1 MRSTQVSVSAGAS
14 HSACLYSGHPE
25 VVDVSS
31 DSSVTPAATTLY
43 TWGQGEDGQLGHRD
57 SEDTHYPKEV
67 DALQHVR
74 LATICCG
81 ANHTIAVSA
90 GPERELYA
98 WGWGDFGR
106 LGQGDPGDRLV
117 PTPVSSLSGI
127 VIQHVACGDSHC
139 LVVAEDGKLF
149 TFGRNQNG
157 QLGLGDTE
165 DRLKPTPV
173 ASLWADGVRVMK
185 AAGGAEHSAITADG
199 GTMYT
204 FGWGRYGNLGHGHTR
219 DLHVPTRVEGLEGQM
234 VTDPICGWRH
244 SAALTDQ
251 GRLWTF
257 GWSKYGQLGHGDN
270 IDHWSP
276 KILPEFAGGPITAAA
291 GGWRHMCALAGSSGT
306 LYSWGWNQFGQ
317 LGIGST
323 EDSNA
328 PRKVVVGTA
337 GVPVSAVA
345 CGWRHTIAVAGE
357 GGDVYAWG
365 RCTNGQLGHGDTT
378 QRDIPTKIEAL
389 DLLRQGLS
397 VKIED
402 GLSLPTAHTLSGALH
417 KRKVV
422 EQDDL
427 EVPTASH
434 KKTQRGRKGFAAVPD
449 TT

>member
-1 MRSTQVSVSAGAS
+1 
-14 HSACLYSGHPE
+14 
-25 VVDVSS
+25 
-31 DSSVTPAATTLY
+31 
-43 TWGQGEDGQLGHRD
+43 
-57 SEDTHYPKEV
+57 
-67 DALQHVR
+67 
-74 LATICCG
+74 
-81 ANHTIAVSA
+81 
-90 GPERELYA
+90 
-98 WGWGDFGR
+98 
-106 LGQGDPGDRLV
+106 
-117 PTPVSSLSGI
+117 
-127 VIQHVACGDSHC
+127 
-139 LVVAEDGKLF
+139 
-149 TFGRNQNG
+149 
-157 QLGLGDTE
+157 
-165 DRLKPTPV
+165 
-173 ASLWADGVRVMK
+173 
-185 AAGGAEHSAITADG
+185 
-199 GTMYT
+199 
-204 FGWGRYGNLGHGHTR
+204 
-219 DLHVPTRVEGLEGQM
+219 
-234 VTDPICGWRH
+234 
-244 SAALTDQ
+244 
-251 GRLWTF
+251 
-257 GWSKYGQLGHGDN
+257 
-270 IDHWSP
+270 
-276 KILPEFAGGPITAAA
+276 
-291 GGWRHMCALAGSSGT
+291 MCALAGSSGT

-402 GLSLPTAHTLSGALH
+402 GLSLPTAHTLSGASH